1 MRLLRRNT
9 LGVYGAWGVA
19 IVSGLVVTPVTYN
32 ALGKTEFGLWKWIG
46 SITIFLALL
55 DFGVGPSIVRFAAAY
70 RGQGSTEET
79 NALASTGLVVYAAIG
94 LASIPVGL
102 ALAWAVPY
110 LIDIPSDLDWD
121 ARAATA
127 LIVLGLVL
135 RFPFGLFGSLLLGQH
150 RFDVQNLGNAISLV
164 VYTALVVIVLPHGG
178 GIVLLSAFALLATMI
193 RLAVPLLWL
202 RRELPDLRIRRSY
215 VTRRRLRELG
225 GFSGSNFLVQVA
237 GKVVFSTDVVV
248 VGIVLGPVA
257 AALYA
262 IPASLFSLAFGVATA
277 GPSLLYPAFAELEGA
292 DQIER
297 QRQLILVALRIGM
310 AFMLV
315 LALPLLL
322 IPDQLIEAWIGSVQ
336 HESAVVLALLALVL
350 IVHQPIFLL
359 TQYLIARGK
368 QHRLALTVTVAAA
381 GNLVLSVVLALT
393 VGLWGVALSTLLLD
407 CAALAYI
414 LVAVAA
420 PAAATPVRLLLRAS
434 LRPFLPAAVSAVV
447 VLVLIDRA
455 FDPETL
461 LTLAPIGVLWVAAC
475 GGSMWRFGISSDER
489 ALITRTIGLR
499 RSGRSPS
506 AETLSDPPF

>member
-70 RGQGSTEET
+70 RGRRSVEET
-79 NALASTGLVVYAAIG
+79 NALASTGLVVYGLIG
-94 LASIPVGL
+94 LVSIPVGL
-102 ALAWAVPY
+102 ALVWAVPY
-110 LIDIPSDLDWD
+110 LIDIPGELDGE

-135 RFPFGLFGSLLLGQH
+135 RFPLGLFGSLLVGQH
-150 RFDVQNLGNAISLV
+150 RFDVQNLGNALSLI
-164 VYTALVVIVLPHGG
+164 VYTALVAIVLPRGG

-193 RLAVPLLWL
+193 RLVVPLFWL
-202 RRELPDLRIRRSY
+202 RRELPELRIRRSY
-215 VTRRRLRELG
+215 VTRERLRELG
-225 GFSGSNFLVQVA
+225 GFSGSNFLVHVSS
-237 GKVVFSTDVVV
+237 KVVFSTDVVV

-262 IPASLFSLAFGVATA
+262 IPATLFSIAFGVATA

-292 DQIER
+292 AEIER
-297 QRQLILVALRIGM
+297 QRRLVLVALRIGM
-310 AFMLV
+310 AFMLL
-315 LALPLLL
+315 LALPLLFM
-322 IPDQLIEAWIGSVQ
+322 PDQLIDAWIGSVES
-336 HESAVVLALLALVL
+336 ESAVVLALLALVL

-359 TQYLIARGK
+359 TQYLVARGM
-368 QHRLALTVTVAAA
+368 QHRVALTLTVAAA
-381 GNLVLSVVLALT
+381 LNLALSVALATT

-414 LVAVAA
+414 VVAIAA
-420 PAAATPVRLLLRAS
+420 PAAATPVSQLVRVS
-434 LRPFLPAAVSAVV
+434 LRPFAPALVSALV
-447 VLVLIDRA
+447 VLVLVDRL
-455 FDPETL
+455 FEPDTL
-461 LTLAPIGVLWVAAC
+461 LTLAPIGALWVVAAT
-475 GGSMWRFGISSDER
+475 GSMWRFGISGDER
-489 ALITRTIGLR
+489 ALIRAQVGSR
-499 RSGRSPS
+499 RAGPREQDAISQP
-506 AETLSDPPF
+506 L